1 MCVYARAN
9 HPVNTDVGKH
19 NAVLY
24 SVIYYISK
32 YLFVYIYIYV
42 YGLCT
47 PSAAIMEV
55 NKGSLENES
64 KGSWLSCMF
73 VGVSEGS
80 IFHYKPQALTQF
92 PV

>member
-1 MCVYARAN
+1 
-9 HPVNTDVGKH
+9 
-19 NAVLY
+19 
-24 SVIYYISK
+24 
-32 YLFVYIYIYV
+32 
-42 YGLCT
+42 
-47 PSAAIMEV
+47 MEV

-73 VGVSEGS
+73 VGVSEDS

>member
-1 MCVYARAN
+1 MQFCI
-9 HPVNTDVGKH
+9 P
-19 NAVLY
+19 LY
-24 SVIYYISK
+24 TIYLNIYS
-32 YLFVYIYIYV
+32 YIYIYV